1 MRDGVPAKWKV
12 ERQKGEI
19 GARAKARLGRRLV
32 LPVYI
37 AWEMS
42 VLCLPPWAVRGII
55 GNGAAMHYG
64 YGGDG
69 GNWLDYPDWRL
80 IGRIREL
87 GGIDGRW

>member
-1 MRDGVPAKWKV
+1 M

-42 VLCLPPWAVRGII
+42 VLCLPPWAVRGMI
-55 GNGAAMHYG
+55 GNGLRYTTDMVAT
-64 YGGDG
+64 GGTG
-69 GNWLDYPDWRL
+69 WTIL
-80 IGRIREL
+80 IG
-87 GGIDGRW
+87 G